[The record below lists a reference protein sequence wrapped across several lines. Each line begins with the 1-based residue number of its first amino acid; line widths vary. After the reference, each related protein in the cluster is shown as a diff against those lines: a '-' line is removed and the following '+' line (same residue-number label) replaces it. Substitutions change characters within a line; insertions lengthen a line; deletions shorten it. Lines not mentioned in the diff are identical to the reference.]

1 MMEKGQYTKCNMNT
15 KYEGFES
22 PGVTVDLVLF
32 TVNENRLK
40 VMLVKRAEEP
50 FRNDWS
56 LPGGFIK
63 VGESLDSAVQR
74 VLIEKTGVSD
84 VYMEQLY
91 TFGQPERDPRSRVIT
106 VAYIALIPWQ
116 SLPQPG
122 SDKVTGLTWL
132 PVDHLPNLAF
142 DHKLIVSYAVT
153 RLRAK
158 VSYSNIVQ
166 GLMPRHFRLSELQSM
181 YECIINDKLDKRNF
195 RKRMLATGLL
205 KETGKKDIAGAH
217 RPAMLYRF
225 KTKEIVFL

>member
-1 MMEKGQYTKCNMNT
+1 MNT
-15 KYEGFES
+15 KYAEYES

-63 VGESLDSAVQR
+63 SGESLDAAAQR
-74 VLIEKTGVSD
+74 VLVEKTGVND

-91 TFGQPERDPRSRVIT
+91 TFGEPERDPRSRVIT

-116 SLPQPG
+116 SLPQPA
-122 SDKVTGLTWL
+122 SEKVTDLTWS
-132 PVDHLPNLAF
+132 PVDHLPKLAF
-142 DHKLIVSYAVT
+142 DHKLIVNYAVK

-158 VSYSNIVQ
+158 VSYSNIVY
-166 GLMPRHFRLSELQSM
+166 GLMPRQFRLSELQNM

-217 RPAMLYRF
+217 RPAMLYQF

>member
-1 MMEKGQYTKCNMNT
+1 MNT

-63 VGESLDSAVQR
+63 KGESLDDAAQR
-74 VLIEKTGVSD
+74 VLVEKTTVSD

-91 TFGQPERDPRSRVIT
+91 TFGTPKRDPRSRVIT

-116 SLPQPG
+116 SLPQPE
-122 SDKVTGLTWL
+122 SEKITDLTWL
-132 PVDHLPNLAF
+132 PVDHLPKLAF
-142 DHKLIVSYAVT
+142 DHKEIIHYAVT

-158 VSYSNIVQ
+158 VSYSNIVY
-166 GLMPRHFRLSELQSM
+166 GLMPKQFRLSELQSM

-217 RPAMLYRF
+217 RPAMLYQF

>member
-1 MMEKGQYTKCNMNT
+1 MNT
-15 KYEGFES
+15 KYQGFES
-22 PGVTVDLVLF
+22 PGVTDDLVLF
-32 TVNENRLK
+32 TVNENHLK

-63 VGESLDSAVQR
+63 VGESLDDAAQR
-74 VLIEKTGVSD
+74 VLIEKTAVSD

-91 TFGQPERDPRSRVIT
+91 TFGEPKRDPRSRVIT

-116 SLPQPG
+116 SLPQPE
-122 SDKVTGLTWL
+122 SDKVTDLTWL
-132 PVDHLPNLAF
+132 PVDHLPKLAF
-142 DHKLIVSYAVT
+142 DHKEIVNYAVK

-158 VSYSNIVQ
+158 VSYSNIVY
-166 GLMPRHFRLSELQSM
+166 GLMPKQFRLSELQSM

-217 RPAMLYRF
+217 RPAMLYQF
-225 KTKEIVFL
+225 KTTEIVFL